1 MDDSLKMS
9 VSPICSNKEEGKY
22 AFASFTDGVRTVE
35 IKIPSCKL
43 VYNKG
48 FEKEETEKIVE
59 YVKENM
65 GEIKR
70 MAAEVDVIS
79 AIIK

>member
-9 VSPICSNKEEGKY
+9 VSSICSNEKEGKY

-35 IKIPSCKL
+35 IKIPSCKI
-43 VYNKG
+43 VYSKG
-48 FEKEETEKIVE
+48 FDENEIEKILE